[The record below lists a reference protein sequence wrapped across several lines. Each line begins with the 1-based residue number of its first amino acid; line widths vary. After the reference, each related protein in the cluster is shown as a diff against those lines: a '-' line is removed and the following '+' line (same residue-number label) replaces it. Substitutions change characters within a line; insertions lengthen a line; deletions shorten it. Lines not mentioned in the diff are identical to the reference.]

1 MTLPAKAPADEPPD
15 HSDGEARLIVEN
27 MPGFAWSAGEDGKLR
42 YLNAR
47 FLEYTGK
54 RIEEVARTEV
64 LHPADVERTV
74 AAWSYAVATGDPYVV
89 EHRVRRVD
97 GTYRWFR
104 SSAVRIHD
112 PRSREIG
119 WYGVDIDIDDQKRSD
134 EALQKSEQELR
145 GVVDALPQPIVVL
158 RPDGTGLY
166 VNRPLIDYTGLTM
179 EELMTPDTR
188 GNPVLYPPEDWPR
201 LREQRQRGLES
212 SLPFEIET
220 RIRRKD
226 GQFRWFLVRYAPLR
240 DEQGRILRWYASG
253 TDIDDRKR
261 AEDAL
266 RRSEQ
271 ELRLLIE
278 TLPAMVL
285 RTTPDGDVDYINQ
298 RYADYLGRSVA
309 ELTRQQCRDLVHPD
323 DLDTAAREWARS
335 LETGV
340 LTAQYRIRRAD
351 GVYRWFQI
359 HAEPLRDVDGHVVH
373 RYGVHVDI
381 DDSKRTEDA
390 LRATQAKLSRATQV
404 ATVAELA
411 ASIAHEINQPLAA
424 LVANAH
430 ACQRWLSAE
439 PPNLERAQLTV
450 ERIIREGRDAAEV
463 VSRIRALFQ
472 RTAPARSLLD
482 VNEVIAEVSRLMSEE
497 LSSRNVTI
505 ATDLDAKLP
514 ATWVDRVQMQ
524 QVIVNLVRNSIE
536 AMESA
541 DSHPKVL
548 SIRSRRDGS
557 DGVLVEIRDTGIGVE
572 DVERIFEPFFST
584 KGHGMGMGL
593 AICRSIVEAHEGRL
607 WATRN
612 SPRGAT
618 FSIRLPVGAIGSR

>member
-1 MTLPAKAPADEPPD
+1 MLTMK
-15 HSDGEARLIVEN
+15 SGEAPGSADVDFREIVDGI
-27 MPGFAWSAGEDGKLR
+27 PGHVIVMTADGKVEFLYHQVLDYFGKTFEEWKDWTSSDVVHPEDLR
-42 YLNAR
+42 R
-47 FLEYTGK
+47 V
-54 RIEEVARTEV
+54 I
-64 LHPADVERTV
+64 
-74 AAWSYAVATGDPYVV
+74 AAWQRAVATGDPYDI
-89 EHRVRRVD
+89 EFRGRRAD
-97 GTYRWFR
+97 GVYRWFHTR
-104 SSAVRIHD
+104 GLPARDAQAAIVR
-112 PRSREIG
+112 
-119 WYGVDIDIDDQKRSD
+119 WYLLATDIDDQKRAEAAVD
-134 EALQKSEQELR
+134 IHDRKKAEEAL
-145 GVVDALPQPIVVL
+145 
-158 RPDGTGLY
+158 
-166 VNRPLIDYTGLTM
+166 
-179 EELMTPDTR
+179 
-188 GNPVLYPPEDWPR
+188 
-201 LREQRQRGLES
+201 
-212 SLPFEIET
+212 
-220 RIRRKD
+220 RK
-226 GQFRWFLVRYAPLR
+226 
-240 DEQGRILRWYASG
+240 
-253 TDIDDRKR
+253 
-261 AEDAL
+261 
-266 RRSEQ
+266 SEQ

-278 TLPAMVL
+278 TLPAMEL

-309 ELTRQQCRDLVHPD
+309 ELSRQQCRDLVHPD
-323 DLDTAAREWARS
+323 DVDTAAREWARS
-335 LETGV
+335 LKTGI
-340 LTAQYRIRRAD
+340 LAAQYRIRRAD

-439 PPNLERAQLTV
+439 PPNLERAQVTV
-450 ERIIREGRDAAEV
+450 DRILRDGRDAAEV
-463 VSRIRALFQ
+463 VSRIRALFK
-472 RTAPARSLLD
+472 RTTLTRTLLD
-482 VNEVIAEVSRLMSEE
+482 VNEVIAEVSRLMSDE
-497 LSSRNVTI
+497 LSSRTVTI

-618 FSIRLPVGAIGSR
+618 FSIRLPVGASGSR